1 MALGNISGIAY
12 VVPDDPGHP
21 TVTPEDTKGI
31 AKSIAARLREWGL
44 RLTEQVDTLTARV
57 DSVAGAVGLAPGS
70 PGDSA
75 VSAFIL
81 DSSSHTRTAV
91 DSVVGS
97 AMRPILDFGP
107 VHISRFGAKGDGV
120 TDDTAALAAAAA
132 SGREVHFDTD
142 RTYNFVGPIT
152 ITKGTRWLT
161 HGAQFYLTAA
171 RDASNVLIESDVYM
185 DQLKLSFV
193 GGDKDRGVTIRGSD
207 VQIDAMRL
215 VARTPSTVRN
225 YRRRALNVGVE
236 GSGTSNVR
244 LGHVR
249 VEGWLDAVACWQS
262 TDVDFERLTVRGY
275 VQGLLL
281 RDCGRVHVQS
291 GSAKNPNLAM
301 TKGSPGENGILVE
314 DYDENRE
321 RGDLHFGDFHV
332 DGAGE
337 HGFRVGGQLPITG
350 IHFDGCSTS
359 GTGAGS
365 VERHGGCGFKVLG
378 ATSILSP
385 SARHENVR
393 FTNCAVEDVTPGMPS
408 HNFAG
413 FNVGKSMNV
422 VLDNCI
428 VRKVKGPSSAAY
440 GFALVGSEN
449 VSIINATVE
458 DTVGAAIKLY
468 SEAPTTEYHFGGP
481 ATDVHITGGTLRRTN
496 AGLMI
501 EGGGDTLRRITMDGT
516 TIEGSPYAV
525 SVGSSIL
532 NRCSFDF
539 LAGGITTATLRGCET
554 AMVSGRGDLVGESAA
569 RNGSTFLDYQTG
581 DFLVRRSNVWN
592 KVPS

>member
-1 MALGNISGIAY
+1 MAIGSTPGGSGH
-12 VVPDDPGHP
+12 VVPDDPDHP
-21 TVTPEDTKGI
+21 LVTPEDTVAI
-31 AKSIAARLREWGL
+31 ARMEEARFREVGTKLREL
-44 RLTEQVDTLTARV
+44 LARV
-57 DSVAGAVGLAPGS
+57 TDIGVAAGIVAGS
-70 PGDSA
+70 PDDGKVAAFVRDMDSRTRGA
-75 VSAFIL
+75 LTDLIQSALGPVL
-81 DSSSHTRTAV
+81 DS
-91 DSVVGS
+91 
-97 AMRPILDFGP
+97 GP
-107 VHISRFGAKGDGV
+107 VHISRFGAVGDGA

-142 RTYNFVGPIT
+142 RTYNFVGPVT
-152 ITKGTRWLT
+152 VAPGTRWLT
-161 HGAQFYLTAA
+161 HGAQFYLTAP
-171 RDASNVLIESDVYM
+171 RDAPNVLIESDVYM

-249 VEGWLDAVACWQS
+249 IEGWLDAVAVWQS
-262 TDVDFERLTVRGY
+262 TDVDFERLTIRGY
-275 VQGLLL
+275 VQGLLM

-291 GSAKNPNLAM
+291 GSAKNPNLVM
-301 TKGSPGENGILVE
+301 TKGNPGENGILVE

-332 DGAGE
+332 DGSGE
-337 HGFRVGGQLPITG
+337 HGFRVGGQVPITG

-378 ATSILSP
+378 ATTDQSP
-385 SARHENVR
+385 RARHENVR
-393 FTNCAVEDVTPGMPS
+393 FTNCVVEDVTPGMAS

-428 VRKVKGPSSAAY
+428 VRKVNGSSSAAY
-440 GFALVGSEN
+440 GFALLGSEN
-449 VSIINATVE
+449 VSIINPTVE

-468 SEAPTTEYHFGGP
+468 SEATTADYQFGGA
-481 ATDVHITGGTLRRTN
+481 ATDIHITGGTLRRTT
-496 AGLMI
+496 AGLLI
-501 EGGGDTLRRITMDGT
+501 EGGGATIRRITMDGT
-516 TIEGSPYAV
+516 TIDGGVYAV
-525 SVGSSIL
+525 AVYSSVL

-539 LAGGITTATLRGCET
+539 LAAGITTETLLGCET
-554 AMVSGRGDLVGESAA
+554 AMVSGRGDLVGASAA
-569 RNGSTFLDYQTG
+569 RGGSTFQDYGSYQM
-581 DFLVRRSNVWN
+581 
-592 KVPS
+592 KVHRADGWVAL